1 MNSIITFLIIINIIN
16 IISILP
22 PEKSEELLHKYT
34 KKISLENLDVQ
45 RDSLNTDNLQEEEF
59 YYDPKTIKDILDRYQ
74 FKQTFNFL
82 EEHNITPK
90 VKSQNNCK
98 CGWALSAASA
108 LSYRFK
114 LKGLDNFDLSPQYS
128 LSCYLPDCKAGN
140 NLIDPQL
147 NLIKNGTVTEECL
160 PFSSGN
166 GTIIDKCPEKCKNGS
181 ELYLYYAQSAYLT
194 EGLLSNETYY
204 DIVTLI
210 LDQIINKGPVVSR
223 LSLHQDF
230 IAFIKNKEKCKNEIY
245 RYDGQSPFS
254 ASHAVI
260 IVGYGFSNNRYYW
273 LIQNTLGTD
282 SCDNGFM
289 KIEFGQIG
297 IENVAFSE
305 PYIEQE
311 GKIPYEIKLTY
322 NKIKENC
329 DLDISYKE
337 DDLNKWEN
345 TLDIN
350 FRSEDDKNEF
360 NIQCGVMS
368 SVNIPKRFA
377 CYYEEKYI
385 NYPIQKYKYKG
396 YQSFGND
403 NRFTFESTSQIKDFT
418 FYGYQHIYSNQ
429 ELNKI
434 FFVSEEGSKAI
445 LFFQQDEVG
454 KDYLPPIYANYKSS
468 TPLSDCK
475 KLIIQEESQNFNL
488 IICTLKKEEI
498 NYFDEYNERNHNSM
512 VYDILCGKKQSAE
525 NYVYKLDK
533 TKYPVFR
540 INKIYLEKSGEASPE
555 KKFNIEA
562 TVEGNIPGDFKKQDF
577 IGFSILE
584 YNKVNITYQVNC
596 VIDKL
601 DIGIKEFNITCA
613 IQVWNEER
621 VQKYDNLYILPYI
634 IPYNLDYPYEVI
646 LKDIIKPEDDTK
658 PDPLPGGFSNNLEI
672 SLMVLFLILFLI

>member
-1 MNSIITFLIIINIIN
+1 M
-16 IISILP
+16 
-22 PEKSEELLHKYT
+22 
-34 KKISLENLDVQ
+34 
-45 RDSLNTDNLQEEEF
+45 
-59 YYDPKTIKDILDRYQ
+59 
-74 FKQTFNFL
+74 
-82 EEHNITPK
+82 
-90 VKSQNNCK
+90 
-98 CGWALSAASA
+98 
-108 LSYRFK
+108 
-114 LKGLDNFDLSPQYS
+114 
-128 LSCYLPDCKAGN
+128 
-140 NLIDPQL
+140 
-147 NLIKNGTVTEECL
+147 
-160 PFSSGN
+160 
-166 GTIIDKCPEKCKNGS
+166 
-181 ELYLYYAQSAYLT
+181 
-194 EGLLSNETYY
+194 
-204 DIVTLI
+204 
-210 LDQIINKGPVVSR
+210 
-223 LSLHQDF
+223 
-230 IAFIKNKEKCKNEIY
+230 
-245 RYDGQSPFS
+245 
-254 ASHAVI
+254 
-260 IVGYGFSNNRYYW
+260 
-273 LIQNTLGTD
+273 
-282 SCDNGFM
+282 
-289 KIEFGQIG
+289 
-297 IENVAFSE
+297 
-305 PYIEQE
+305 
-311 GKIPYEIKLTY
+311 
-322 NKIKENC
+322 
-329 DLDISYKE
+329 DISYKE

-418 FYGYQHIYSNQ
+418 FYGYHHIYSNQ

-475 KLIIQEESQNFNL
+475 KLIIKEESQNFNL

-498 NYFDEYNERNHNSM
+498 NYFDEYNERNRNSM
-512 VYDILCGKKQSAE
+512 IYDILCGKKQSTE

-540 INKIYLEKSGEASPE
+540 INKIYIEKSGEASPE
-555 KKFNIEA
+555 KKFDIEA

-601 DIGIKEFNITCA
+601 DVGIKEFNITCA

-646 LKDIIKPEDDTK
+646 LKDIIKPEDGTK